1 MQVRQ
6 ILSKFLGPL
15 GLENSSIAGA
25 FFFFLNLSFP
35 LFGMEKESELA
46 SLRVPTNMRDPEQG
60 YMGTTDR
67 SVGDPLARIGP
78 SGVEKTSCSAT
89 SKTRSS

>member
-1 MQVRQ
+1 
-6 ILSKFLGPL
+6 
-15 GLENSSIAGA
+15 
-25 FFFFLNLSFP
+25 
-35 LFGMEKESELA
+35 MEKESELA

-60 YMGTTDR
+60 YTGTTDR

-89 SKTRSS
+89 SKTQSS